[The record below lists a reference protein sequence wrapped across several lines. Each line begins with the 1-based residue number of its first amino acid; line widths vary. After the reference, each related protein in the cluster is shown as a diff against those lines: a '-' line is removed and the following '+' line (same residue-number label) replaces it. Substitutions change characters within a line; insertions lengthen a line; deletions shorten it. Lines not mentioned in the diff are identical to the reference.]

1 MAANNPPVLAVIP
14 ALAANNP
21 LFGED
26 PVYLDAG
33 QPLVSATASFMDWQ
47 PVVAAAGLPAQVSAP
62 FHRISSLSAFAAR
75 FPPYPLTW
83 QLRAR

>member
-47 PVVAAAGLPAQVSAP
+47 PVVAVGVWDAAVPQAHSQP
-62 FHRISSLSAFAAR
+62 I
-75 FPPYPLTW
+75 PLAHV
-83 QLRAR
+83 LLL